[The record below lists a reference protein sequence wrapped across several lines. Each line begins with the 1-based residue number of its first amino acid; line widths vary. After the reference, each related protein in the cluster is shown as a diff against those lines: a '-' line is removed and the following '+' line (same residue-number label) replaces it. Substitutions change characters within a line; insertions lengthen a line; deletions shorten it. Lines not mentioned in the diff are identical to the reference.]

1 MPTPQEIATRQAPKP
16 TRDLREPKLAIALS
30 GGGYRA
36 MLFHLGALKRLNE
49 FGLLS
54 VMDRMSTVSGGS
66 ITGAVLAIRW
76 PDLRFNGAGVAAG
89 FDMVEKDVFKIADR
103 TIDVRSGILGLLPGT
118 TGAAQVANALDGS
131 FDHKMLADVPGDRP
145 RFTFNTTNMQSG
157 NLFRWSPP
165 YAADWELG
173 QIVNPHISLATVIA
187 ASAAFPPVLSPL
199 QIPVPGT
206 LVDFDRTAPAPILNP
221 PDRLWL
227 TDGGVYDNLGI
238 ENLKSFHTVLASD
251 GGAPF
256 ASTKRLRANI
266 ASQSMRTT
274 FLLNEQ
280 VGRQRKR
287 GLVYELQTGQRLGA
301 LWTINTKMA
310 DYTATGTLPCADAAI
325 AQLAAVRTRLKRLPQ
340 DVKFRLANWGYAS
353 ADAAVRSFVEPTL
366 PLPAGFPYPGGV
378 G

>member
-1 MPTPQEIATRQAPKP
+1 MPTPHEIATRRAPKP
-16 TRDLREPKLAIALS
+16 TRDLREPRLAIALS

-76 PDLRFNGAGVAAG
+76 PDLNFDAAGVAAG
-89 FDMVEKDVFKIADR
+89 FDRVEKDVFEIADR
-103 TIDVRSGILGLLPGT
+103 TIDIRSGILGLLPGT
-118 TGAAQVANALDGS
+118 TGAAQVAKALDGPL
-131 FDHKMLADVPGDRP
+131 DHKMLADVPGERP

-157 NLFRWSPP
+157 NLFRWSSS

-173 QIVNPHISLATVIA
+173 QIVSPNISLATVIA
-187 ASAAFPPVLSPL
+187 ASAAFPPILSPL
-199 QIPVPGT
+199 RISVPGT
-206 LVDFDRTAPAPILNP
+206 LVDFHSTAPAPVMDP

-256 ASTKRLRANI
+256 ASTTRLRANI
-266 ASQSMRTT
+266 GSQALRTM

-287 GLVYELQTGQRLGA
+287 GLVHELQTGQRLGA
-301 LWTINTKMA
+301 LWTISTKMA
-310 DYTATGTLPCADAAI
+310 DYTAGGTLPCPDEAI
-325 AQLAAVRTRLKRLPQ
+325 VRLAAVRTRLKRLPRQ
-340 DVKFRLANWGYAS
+340 VKYQLANWGYAS

-366 PLPAGFPYPGGV
+366 PPPVGFPYPGGV

>member
-1 MPTPQEIATRQAPKP
+1 MPTPQEIATRRAPNP
-16 TRDLREPKLAIALS
+16 TRGLREPKLAIALS

-66 ITGAVLAIRW
+66 ITGAVLAVRW
-76 PDLRFNGAGVAAG
+76 SDLSFDRTGVAAG
-89 FDMVEKDVFKIADR
+89 FDQVERDVFGIADR
-103 TIDVRSGILGLLPGT
+103 TIDVRSGIVGLLPGT
-118 TGAAQVANALDGS
+118 TGAAQVAKALDKT
-131 FDHKMLADVPGDRP
+131 FDGKMLADVPGARP

-157 NLFRWSPP
+157 NLFRWSSP
-165 YAADWELG
+165 YAADWQLG
-173 QIVNPHISLATVIA
+173 RIVDPDVGLGTVIA
-187 ASAAFPPVLSPL
+187 ASAAFPPILSPL

-206 LVDFDRTAPAPILNP
+206 LIDFDKTAPAPVPNP
-221 PDRLWL
+221 PSRLWL

-256 ASTKRLRANI
+256 ASTKRLRSNL
-266 ASQSMRTT
+266 ASQATRTM

-287 GLVYELQTGQRLGA
+287 GLVHEFQTGQRLGA
-301 LWTINTKMA
+301 IWTISTKMA
-310 DYTATGTLPCADAAI
+310 DYTADDTLSCPDAAVER
-325 AQLAAVRTRLKRLPQ
+325 LAAVRTRLKRVPHRLKNQ
-340 DVKFRLANWGYAS
+340 LANWGYAS
-353 ADAAVRSFVEPTL
+353 ADAAVRSFVEPSWS
-366 PLPAGFPYPGGV
+366 PPDGFPFPDGV